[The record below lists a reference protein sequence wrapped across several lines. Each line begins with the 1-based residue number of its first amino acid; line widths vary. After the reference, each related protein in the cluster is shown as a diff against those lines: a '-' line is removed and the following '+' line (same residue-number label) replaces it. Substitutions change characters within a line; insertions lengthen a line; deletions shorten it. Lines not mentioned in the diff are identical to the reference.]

1 LTPLEK
7 ANHTWVDE
15 LPNVL
20 WSLEATPNAATQE
33 TLFFLVHG
41 AEAVLPIEIEHNS
54 PRVVEYNEEVAQKA
68 LEDDVDA
75 LDEERDA
82 VLSRVS
88 SYQQNLKKYHS
99 RGLRPRSFEVG
110 DLVLRLTQDSHEK
123 LESPRIGPYIV
134 TKVIPRGAYRLKD
147 KKSDKEEGNL
157 WNVAQLRRFY
167 A

>member
-1 LTPLEK
+1 
-7 ANHTWVDE
+7 
-15 LPNVL
+15 VL
-20 WSLEATPNAATQE
+20 KQY
-33 TLFFLVHG
+33 
-41 AEAVLPIEIEHNS
+41 S

-75 LDEERDA
+75 LDEERDV

-110 DLVLRLTQDSHEK
+110 DLVLRLTRDSHEK

-147 KKSDKEEGNL
+147 IKSDKEEGNL
-157 WNVAQLRRFY
+157 WNIVQLRRFY